1 MLPYVKIDFKNGS
14 LGGVEPMDDGVTLAF
29 VAASLQQDIDCRTY
43 EEFVDQ
49 FGADNDLIK
58 AFFSEAG
65 KCHLIVTGKTIT
77 GNNAE
82 TNIKAM
88 LSRMDGVVRNVIVS
102 NCENLNYLKMLQSV
116 GEWAAEEL
124 FAPVMFFVSLADT
137 YYKTNPDLKAAGINR
152 VAVVDN
158 VNNAFAGTALSG
170 VPLLWYVAGRA
181 ASVPVQRS
189 LARVKDG
196 SLAAAEWYYIEGSGT
211 SAKVRLV
218 TNTYAEGKHEKGFIT
233 VRTFQGKAGYYI
245 SDDLMATAAS
255 DDYALVPRRR
265 TIDKAYRV
273 AYKTLVEY
281 IGDEIPVTAD
291 GTIPTAICKEI
302 ENNVERNIYSLMTV
316 EGNLGVDTSNPND
329 KGVTCYVDPKQNV
342 VATSR
347 IDITLKVKPY
357 GYTKYIEVKLGFDTN
372 A

>member
-1 MLPYVKIDFKNGS
+1 
-14 LGGVEPMDDGVTLAF
+14 MDDGVTLAIMPGLNLD
-29 VAASLQQDIDCRTY
+29 VDIDCQTY
-43 EEFVDQ
+43 EDFVER
-49 FGADNDLIK
+49 ADTESQEVA
-58 AFFSEAG
+58 AFFREAG
-65 KCHLIVTGKTIT
+65 GKCRLIVSSLEPTE
-77 GNNAE
+77 A
-82 TNIKAM
+82 NIKSL
-88 LSRMDGVVRNVIVS
+88 LSAYAGEVRNVVVDGATS
-102 NCENLNYLKMLQSV
+102 AMLNTLQAV
-116 GEWAAEEL
+116 GEWAANEL
-124 FAPVMFFVSLADT
+124 YAPVMFFVSVGGVT
-137 YYKTNPDLKAAGINR
+137 PKTLGLNR
-152 VAVVDN
+152 VAVVDTVTSAEEN
-158 VNNAFAGTALSG
+158 G
-170 VPLLWYVAGRA
+170 VALLWYAAGRSA
-181 ASVPVQRS
+181 QIPVQRS
-189 LARVKDG
+189 MARVKDG
-196 SLAAAEWYYIEGSGT
+196 ALTATEFWYEEGGE
-211 SAKVRLV
+211 AKLV
-218 TNTYAEGKHEKGFIT
+218 DNLYAEPKHNNGYIT

-316 EGNLGVDTSNPND
+316 EGNLGVDTSNPID

>member
-14 LGGVEPMDDGVTLAF
+14 LGGVEQMDDGVTLAIMPGLNLD
-29 VAASLQQDIDCRTY
+29 VDIDCQTY
-43 EEFVDQ
+43 EDFVER
-49 FGADNDLIK
+49 ADTESQQVS
-58 AFFSEAG
+58 AFFTEAG
-65 KCHLIVTGKTIT
+65 GKCRLIVSSLEPTE
-77 GNNAE
+77 A
-82 TNIKAM
+82 NIKALLSAYAGEVRQVVVDGATSAM
-88 LSRMDGVVRNVIVS
+88 LNT
-102 NCENLNYLKMLQSV
+102 LQAV
-116 GEWAAEEL
+116 GEWAANEL
-124 FAPVMFFVSLADT
+124 YAPVMFFVSVGGVPP
-137 YYKTNPDLKAAGINR
+137 KTLGLNR
-152 VAVVDN
+152 VAVVDTVTSAQEN
-158 VNNAFAGTALSG
+158 G
-170 VPLLWYVAGRA
+170 VALLWYAAGRSA
-181 ASVPVQRS
+181 QIPVQRS
-189 LARVKDG
+189 MARVKDG
-196 SLAAAEWYYIEGSGT
+196 ALTSTEFWYEEGGE
-211 SAKVRLV
+211 AKLV
-218 TNTYAEGKHEKGFIT
+218 DNLYAEGKHNNGFIT
-233 VRTFQGKAGYYI
+233 VRTFQGKAGYYL
-245 SDDLMATAAS
+245 SDDLMAAQAS

>member
-14 LGGVEPMDDGVTLAF
+14 LGGVEPMDDGVTLAIIPGLNLEENIDCLTYEDF
-29 VAASLQQDIDCRTY
+29 VDKADTESTKVAA
-43 EEFVDQ
+43 
-49 FGADNDLIK
+49 
-58 AFFSEAG
+58 FFTEAG
-65 KCHLIVTGKTIT
+65 GKCRLIVSS
-77 GNNAE
+77 AE
-82 TNIKAM
+82 PTEANIKAL
-88 LSRMDGVVRNVIVS
+88 LSDYAGDIRHVVIDGATS
-102 NCENLNYLKMLQSV
+102 AQLNTLQAV
-116 GEWAAEEL
+116 GEWAAAQL
-124 FAPVMFFVSLADT
+124 YAPVMFFVSVAGVT
-137 YYKTNPDLKAAGINR
+137 PKTLGLNR
-152 VAVVDN
+152 VAVVDT
-158 VNNAFAGTALSG
+158 VTNAQENG
-170 VPLLWYVAGRA
+170 VALLWYVAGRA
-181 ASVPVQRS
+181 AQLPVQRS
-189 LARVKDG
+189 VARAKDG
-196 SLAAAEWYYIEGSGT
+196 ALTATEWYYTEGSGANAT
-211 SAKVRLV
+211 VKLV
-218 TNTYAEGKHEKGFIT
+218 NNLYAEPKHNSGYIT

-245 SDDLMATAAS
+245 SDDLMAAEAS
-255 DDYALVPRRR
+255 DDYHLIPRRR
-265 TIDKAYRV
+265 TIDKAYRI